1 MDELADYTDHQFET
15 KLQIEIEQLTK
26 NKQAQESPK
35 AYLLGGQPGAGKSGL
50 HQLIKAEDPN
60 AITIDNDTF
69 KWLHPKYK
77 QLEQKYG
84 KDVVKY
90 VIPFS
95 NQMTESLIDY
105 LSDKKFDL
113 IIEGTLR
120 TVEVPMATVTKLQN
134 RGYEAS
140 LYVMAVPRIESY
152 LGTLA
157 RYEDQFSLSPRTARA
172 TTKEAHDV
180 VVRQLPDNLDFL
192 YKQRLFK
199 EIRLYDRKGN
209 KLYSSLENLNES
221 PKKIITEILNRK
233 LDNNTLLNSIDSVIN
248 KMEINHHTTT
258 PQYLDLVEKTTE
270 LKKEI
275 SGRVQE
281 QLKEFAEQNP
291 EVKPKEDPENK
302 NDRPSY

>member
-1 MDELADYTDHQFET
+1 
-15 KLQIEIEQLTK
+15 
-26 NKQAQESPK
+26 
-35 AYLLGGQPGAGKSGL
+35 
-50 HQLIKAEDPN
+50 
-60 AITIDNDTF
+60 
-69 KWLHPKYK
+69 
-77 QLEQKYG
+77 
-84 KDVVKY
+84 
-90 VIPFS
+90 
-95 NQMTESLIDY
+95 
-105 LSDKKFDL
+105 
-113 IIEGTLR
+113 
-120 TVEVPMATVTKLQN
+120 MATVTKLQN
-134 RGYEAS
+134 RGYEAN

-199 EIRLYDRKGN
+199 EIRLYNRKGN
-209 KLYSSLENLNES
+209 KLYSS
-221 PKKIITEILNRK
+221 

-258 PQYLDLVEKTTE
+258 PQYLDLVEKSTD

-275 SGRVQE
+275 SDKVQE
-281 QLKEFAEQNP
+281 QLKEFAEKNP